1 MQPEFEVRTPSLAA
15 STELL
20 VMAPIRAGFV
30 PGLDTVTYKSRVQT
44 LLRQLHAGRQGLH
57 EYRPLRAVSDAVE
70 RVGVIRSLRV
80 AVVEGRNETDD
91 RILLSVHFDGSYEA
105 YARTIWQRAARLLD
119 LIFCN
124 SEAYVTGWD
133 HSFDDWNAWIR
144 SVQVP
149 TPFFYASPGLT
160 FQDQTYLL
168 MHERRD
174 RGGAGDETA
183 RTRIAVPTAEEI
195 AWSILSRELD
205 PTKRDDEQGAGGSL
219 VRTEK
224 FRQNLG
230 ALAALYRLADWYRPD
245 TPDGAVLRN
254 AAHELLPQLVDAFD
268 RAGHNRTLAEAVEI
282 AARRQLERP
291 LAWFRTGLD
300 DVPPAR
306 GGTEL
311 PEHSPQPLPADDVQG
326 GILAPFE
333 GAPDGA
339 MVLLAFD
346 GPAAASAFLG
356 GFQTTTL
363 DGKDTP
369 ADTQLVNL
377 ALTLEG
383 LRTCGLTAAQL
394 DAWPPEFR
402 QGMAARAGLLGDV
415 RWNHPRR
422 WVLPRRNGGLPPN
435 PTRNDSGL
443 APVPLESVHAIV
455 QFRRR
460 PSAGKR
466 SDAVA
471 AIAKAIEHLPRTFSG
486 VTLLSV
492 QWLARQFQG
501 KDAVDHFGY
510 MDGQSQPRYDSPPP
524 DSTYSNQ
531 VHLGEVL
538 VGYPNAADRECD
550 LAVNRDPEISSLL
563 RNGSFLVVRKL
574 RQDVTG
580 FHDAV
585 KQAADAT
592 GITDAEIRARMM
604 GRRPADAPAHRGEPL
619 AEMGSGGIND
629 FDYRGDEH
637 GDITPL
643 AAHIRRANPRSSTLD
658 TEFPKPPPGGRP
670 PRIVR
675 RSLSYGPPLPADG
688 NPDDIDRGLVF
699 MAYNASIAEQFEVI
713 QGWLAGG
720 NSSRGYSGAAC
731 PFLGVPE
738 AGRNRNFR
746 FLNGTKTV
754 HMTLDGSDD
763 LGAEPKPLVS
773 LQWGL
778 YAFAPSRSAQAR
790 LAEIAKGAGATA
802 TLPWSV
808 DRGQQLIDRLR
819 RKEADAGAVAGA
831 AAWKAALEDP
841 EPVARFDSASIW
853 AAVRQL
859 HGGLLR
865 IPYGVLVATPELVD
879 EVLRNETRYTVAGYR
894 RRLVAAGM
902 GPIFLGRDADDP
914 QYARLS
920 AACNQAVEDIGMA
933 QAFADGRN
941 AALAW
946 LDSWLGYAE
955 AIARDYGDP
964 TWEASVDPRELVAQT
979 LANLC
984 ETWFGLNDTTTAA
997 GGRQLFQR
1005 GVLDWEWRPGDPVFY
1020 PGHFTAASRATF
1032 QPEPSAEVMRL
1043 AAEHGHALT
1052 SALTEFITAEGAT
1065 SITAPVTRAVLDDLW
1080 KASPQDAVHTIAGA
1094 LMGFLPTTEGVLRR
1108 VLTEW
1113 TRDGTLLELS
1123 GRVQGVDLTNWD
1135 TAGPIV
1141 SPVLRRAM
1149 KFRPVPEQIWR
1160 EAKTAHRLEGAGG
1173 TSIEVHPGDKLVLGQ
1188 VSATHAQLEQGKAAD
1203 VFAMFGG
1210 HRGAGQPTHAC
1221 PGYGAAIGAMVGLV
1235 TALLGPSRGGL
1246 APSTAGV
1253 LVFRGTTQHPVEQAT
1268 PSWQKAMSAVGP
1280 GKNRRLLG
1288 FGDSWL
1294 RFQIE
1299 NSTTGSDLMR
1309 ALADLG
1315 YDTRNFAPNGSAK
1328 QGYRLALMAQELPSN
1343 GKSIYGTLRK
1353 LVKAGTP
1360 PFAVLLGAGGND
1372 FIDGSVSTSPLTGC
1386 LPTGTGSV
1394 LDRVLNRKGANP
1406 AHDQQHLSDFLGS
1419 MTGHLTFI
1427 VTELARAGGGI
1438 GSPTQVPIVVH
1449 AYDHP
1454 WPNGEKYISLMCPW
1468 LEPSFERKGYNSADL
1483 TTTAGLMSTFID
1495 QLNNAYAHTINTL
1508 AGTGIRV
1515 TFVRLTGVLAATPE
1529 YQQSG
1534 FKAVWKN
1541 EMHPNKTGFAAL
1553 AAHLHTHGLMP
1564 LVPSIAVI

>member
-30 PGLDTVTYKSRVQT
+30 PSLDTVTYKSRVQT
-44 LLRQLHAGRQGLH
+44 LLKQLHAGRQGLH

-80 AVVEGRNETDD
+80 AVVEGRSDADD

-133 HSFDDWNAWIR
+133 HSFDDWSAWIR

-174 RGGAGDETA
+174 RGGLGDEAA

-205 PTKRDDEQGAGGSL
+205 PTKRDDEQSAEGSL

-230 ALAALYRLADWYRPD
+230 ALAALYRLADWYRPG
-245 TPDGAVLRN
+245 TPDGDVLRN

-268 RAGHNRTLAEAVEI
+268 SAGHNRSLAEAVGI
-282 AARRQLERP
+282 AAGPQLAKP
-291 LAWFRTGLD
+291 LGWFLTGLD
-300 DVPPAR
+300 DVPRVR

-311 PEHSPQPLPADDVQG
+311 PEKSPQPQPTDDVQG

-333 GAPDGA
+333 GATDGA

-356 GFQTTTL
+356 GFQTTTR
-363 DGKDTP
+363 DGTDTP

-422 WVLPRRNGGLPPN
+422 WVLPRRNGGLQPN
-435 PTRNDSGL
+435 PARDDSGL
-443 APVPLESVHAIV
+443 ASVPLESVHAIV
-455 QFRRR
+455 QLRRR
-460 PSAGKR
+460 PLAGRR

-471 AIAKAIEHLPRTFSG
+471 AITAAIERLPRDFSG

-492 QWLARQFQG
+492 QWLARQFHG
-501 KDAVDHFGY
+501 TDTVDHFGY
-510 MDGQSQPRYDSPPP
+510 MDGKSQPTYDRPTADSP
-524 DSTYSNQ
+524 YSNQ

-538 VGYPNAADRECD
+538 LGYPNAADRECD
-550 LAVNRDPEISSLL
+550 LAVNRDPELGSLM

-574 RQDVTG
+574 RQDVAG
-580 FHDAV
+580 FSDAV
-585 KQAADAT
+585 KQAAGAT
-592 GITDAEIRARMM
+592 GIADAEIRARMM
-604 GRRPADAPAHRGEPL
+604 GRWPADAADHRGEPL

-637 GDITPL
+637 GETTPL

-658 TEFPKPPPGGRP
+658 TDFPKPPPGGRP

-675 RSLSYGPPLPADG
+675 RSLSYGPSAPTDG
-688 NPDDIDRGLVF
+688 GGDELDRGLVF

-738 AGRNRNFR
+738 AGRKRNFR
-746 FLNGTKTV
+746 FLHGTKTV

-790 LAEIAKGAGATA
+790 LAEIAKAAGATA
-802 TLPWSV
+802 ALPWSV
-808 DRGQQLIDRLR
+808 DRGQQLIDRLQ
-819 RKEADAGAVAGA
+819 RKEADAGPVAGA

-859 HGGLLR
+859 HGGSLR
-865 IPYGVLVATPELVD
+865 IPYGILVATPELVD
-879 EVLRNETRYTVAGYR
+879 EVLRDETRYTVSGYR

-914 QYARLS
+914 DYARLS
-920 AACNQAVEDIGMA
+920 AACNRAVEDIGMA
-933 QAFADGRN
+933 QAFSEGRN
-941 AALAW
+941 AALAL

-955 AIARDYGDP
+955 AIARDNGDS

-984 ETWFGLNDTTTAA
+984 ETWFGLNDTTPAKA
-997 GGRQLFQR
+997 GGRPLFQR
-1005 GVLDWEWRPGDPVFY
+1005 GVLDWEWQPGDPVFY

-1052 SALTEFITAEGAT
+1052 SALTEFITTLGAKT
-1065 SITAPVTRAVLDDLW
+1065 ITAPVTRAVLDSLW
-1080 KASPQDAVHTIAGA
+1080 EANPQDAVHTIAGA

-1113 TRDGTLLELS
+1113 TRDGTLLELN
-1123 GRVQGVDLTNWD
+1123 GRVQGAELTQWE

-1160 EAKTAHRLEGAGG
+1160 EAKTAHRLEGASG

-1210 HRGAGQPTHAC
+1210 HRGEGQPTHAC

-1235 TALLGPSRGGL
+1235 TALVGPSRGGL

-1268 PSWQKAMSAVGP
+1268 PSWQKAMFVVGP
-1280 GKNRRLLG
+1280 GNNRRLLG

-1315 YDTRNFAPNGSAK
+1315 YDTRNFAPNDSAK
-1328 QGYRLALMAQELPSN
+1328 QGYRLALMAEERPSN
-1343 GKSIYGTLRK
+1343 GKSIYGSLRK
-1353 LVKAGTP
+1353 LVKDGTP

-1372 FIDGSVSTSPLTGC
+1372 FIDGVVARPWISCRPN
-1386 LPTGTGSV
+1386 GTGSV
-1394 LDRVLNRKGANP
+1394 LDRVLNPKGATP
-1406 AHDQQHLSDFLGS
+1406 AHDQKHLNDFLVS

-1468 LEPSFERKGYNSADL
+1468 LEPSFARKGYTSADL
-1483 TTTAGLMSTFID
+1483 TTAAGLMSTFID
-1495 QLNNAYAHTINTL
+1495 QLNDAYAHTINTL

-1515 TFVRLTGVLAATPE
+1515 TFVRLTGVLAATTE
-1529 YQQSG
+1529 YKQFG

-1553 AAHLHTHGLMP
+1553 AAHLHTYGLMP
-1564 LVPSIAVI
+1564 LVPSLPVI